1 VCITKIGVQHNART
15 REHKGTCL
23 TKCQLGRANH
33 SFCPTIV
40 VLWFCSINTRKLVIV
55 TFFQPN
61 VSCVPNITAIGKFR
75 FIYSLGLDLLPVGL
89 CILETSMSTKLPY
102 QSKKSFPCLDI
113 MAQKLTQLKNY
124 AKNIR
129 TVPRTNARQIGQFRN
144 AGAQLLQHERC
155 PHGKNTTLTSSSM
168 QTLHVFASFS

>member
-1 VCITKIGVQHNART
+1 MFLVCLILLLLVNFGLLQPWT
-15 REHKGTCL
+15 
-23 TKCQLGRANH
+23 
-33 SFCPTIV
+33 PTIK
-40 VLWFCSINTRKLVIV
+40 S
-55 TFFQPN
+55 
-61 VSCVPNITAIGKFR
+61 
-75 FIYSLGLDLLPVGL
+75 LDLLPVSL

-102 QSKKSFPCLDI
+102 QSKKLFPCLDI

-129 TVPRTNARQIGQFRN
+129 TVPRINARQIGQFRN

-168 QTLHVFASFS
+168 QTLHVFASFSWRFSSIKLRASEENSNQNLSIHNKNILCYVR

>member
-1 VCITKIGVQHNART
+1 MYDITQTNKSFAPLYNSTSPTFSFTSVPTTLKTTANRHSKCVHHTKHSSQHNART

-75 FIYSLGLDLLPVGL
+75 FIYSLEHL
-89 CILETSMSTKLPY
+89 
-102 QSKKSFPCLDI
+102 
-113 MAQKLTQLKNY
+113 QLR
-124 AKNIR
+124 ALICSR
-129 TVPRTNARQIGQFRN
+129 
-144 AGAQLLQHERC
+144 
-155 PHGKNTTLTSSSM
+155 
-168 QTLHVFASFS
+168 